1 MTKIISFRSAKAV
14 ALAASLTCI
23 WTGIGDAAVAK
34 AKVAAGKATTE
45 KAPAEAPP
53 KMAMAT
59 MAATGEVKVTGMVHL
74 TQEKEGVR
82 VQANLQGLP
91 PGLHGF
97 HVHEKGNCDS
107 AGMGAGGHF
116 NPTTHKHGMP
126 DSTQHH
132 MGDLGNLT
140 AGDDGIATL
149 NAVFP
154 DLTLNGSHSVS
165 GHALIVHA
173 KADDGGQ
180 PTGNAGGRISC
191 GVVGEMK

>member
-1 MTKIISFRSAKAV
+1 MTKIISFRPAKTLALVAGITCILGGMGYSAMAKTKLAANKTSAAKAP
-14 ALAASLTCI
+14 
-23 WTGIGDAAVAK
+23 
-34 AKVAAGKATTE
+34 TE
-45 KAPAEAPP
+45 AQP
-53 KMAMAT
+53 KMAMST
-59 MAATGEVKVTGMVHL
+59 LAATGEVKVTGMVHF

-82 VQANLQGLP
+82 VQANVQGLP

-116 NPTTHKHGMP
+116 NPMTHKHGMP

-154 DLTLNGSHSVS
+154 DLTLEGANAVA

-191 GVVGEMK
+191 GIIGEAK